1 MDVTRI
7 LLIGL
12 GGFVGANLRYAV
24 QGWAA
29 DRFGVALPYG
39 TMIANV
45 SGSFVLAF
53 FVTLASQRL
62 PIGPGWR
69 LFFAVG
75 LLGGYT
81 TFSSFSVET
90 LALFQ
95 TGQWLAG
102 SINFFGNTMLGLA
115 AALLGVW
122 AAQLL

>member
-1 MDVTRI
+1 MELTRI
-7 LLIGL
+7 LFIGL
-12 GGFVGANLRYAV
+12 GGFVGANLRYVV

-29 DRFGVALPYG
+29 DRLGTALPYG

-53 FVTLASQRL
+53 FVTLANQRL

-69 LFFAVG
+69 LFFAIG

-95 TGQWLAG
+95 SGQWLAG
-102 SINFFGNTMLGLA
+102 GINFFGNTLLGLT

>member
-1 MDVTRI
+1 MDLTRI
-7 LLIGL
+7 LFIGL

-45 SGSFVLAF
+45 TGSFVLAF
-53 FVTLASQRL
+53 FVTLTSQQL